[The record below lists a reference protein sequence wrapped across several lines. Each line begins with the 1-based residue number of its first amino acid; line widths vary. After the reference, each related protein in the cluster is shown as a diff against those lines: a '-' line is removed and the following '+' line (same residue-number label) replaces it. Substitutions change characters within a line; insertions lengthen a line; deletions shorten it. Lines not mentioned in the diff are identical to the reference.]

1 MGNSVFLGYPQKPR
15 AIPDVMR
22 TFAAALN
29 STTGIEVATWED
41 LVVDGKVVISEITS
55 AIDDASMSIFDVTY
69 PNPNVLYEL
78 GYAIAR
84 AKPVWITVDTTIET
98 ANRSWVDLALLKQIG
113 YTAYQNSDDLV
124 RRFRGSWPIANLE
137 PVYDSHL
144 EAILP
149 EAPQQEGILYC
160 STFEPFEAANKL
172 NGLMETRQRRG
183 LKVAVSDPAE
193 TSLTTLEWFVP
204 RIVES
209 AGVLIHF
216 AADYRNRARIHNN
229 RHALIAGMS
238 LGFEVPSLLLAE
250 QDYSSPFDYE
260 ARLQVYEMAEECV
273 TSARDWLDSLA
284 QDTTRLSSHRRARRS
299 SLASIRFGEH
309 VAENERAELADYF
322 VETAAFHQVVA
333 ARDSIF
339 IGHRGT
345 GKTANAIQA
354 FNRIASNKTNLAIL
368 IKPPSFEF
376 PAILEIVGRL
386 PAFQHDYFFDA
397 LWRFVIQTEIAYAMF
412 RILGQRSPSVPY
424 DADEQSFLDYIDSAE
439 FDIKAEMSV
448 RLEQALRELG
458 ASLPSEPTD
467 QSSGRNEINEAFHRK
482 SLAVLRSQLGKVLRN
497 KRRVAVFVDNLDK
510 GWERGTDFTMM
521 ARFILG
527 LLTARGQVVTDFM
540 KEDYWRDSVKLTVAV
555 FLRSDIY
562 MYLRREAREPD
573 KLPISSVKWDDWDA
587 LKLVL
592 ESRFVESELSPDSAD
607 ELWNK
612 YFCRTVSG
620 VGLQEFLSKVCLP
633 RPRDIVFFC
642 NAAVGR
648 AIDRGHDTVLEDD
661 FVSALGDYSQYAF
674 EALLVEN
681 GVTVPE
687 MEDALLAF
695 VDTPEVASRADRAAA
710 LRSLDFAEE
719 RIEPLLEKLSAMSF
733 FGLETQPGC
742 FTFPEV
748 GSDMAAARA
757 RVRRMEPEVGLQRLS
772 IHPAFHEFLGINH

>member
-1 MGNSVFLGYPQKPR
+1 MDNGVFLGYPQKPR
-15 AIPDVMR
+15 GIPDVMR
-22 TFAAALN
+22 SFAAALN
-29 STTGIEVATWED
+29 SAVGVEAATWED
-41 LVVDGKVVISEITS
+41 LKVDGKVVISEITS
-55 AIDDASMSIFDVTY
+55 AIDNAGMAVFDVTY
-69 PNPNVLYEL
+69 PNPNVLFEL

-84 AKPVWITVDTTIET
+84 AKPVWITLDSTVET
-98 ANRSWVDLALLKQIG
+98 AHRAWTDLALLKQVG
-113 YTAYQNSDDLV
+113 YTAYRNSEDLM
-124 RRFRGSWPIANLE
+124 RRFRETWPITNLE

-149 EAPQQEGILYC
+149 EASRQEGILYC
-160 STFEPFEAANKL
+160 ATFEPFEAANKL
-172 NGLMETRQRRG
+172 NGLMDSRQRRG
-183 LKVAVSDPAE
+183 LKVSVSDPAE

-216 AADYRNRARIHNN
+216 AADNRNRARIHNN
-229 RHALIAGMS
+229 RHSLIAGMA

-260 ARLQVYEMAEECV
+260 TRLQVYEMAEECV
-273 TSARDWLDSLA
+273 SRAREWLDGLV
-284 QDTTRLSSHRRARRS
+284 QDGPRVGLHRRARRS
-299 SLASIRFGEH
+299 SLAAIRFGEH

-322 VETAAFHQVVA
+322 VETSAFHQVVA

-354 FNRIASNKTNLAIL
+354 FNKIASNKTNLAIL

-386 PAFQHDYFFDA
+386 PEFQHDYFFDA
-397 LWRFVIQTEIAYAMF
+397 LWRFVIQTEIAYAIF
-412 RILGQRSPSVPY
+412 QVLGRRSPNVPY
-424 DADEQSFLDYIDSAE
+424 DAEEQSFLDYIDSAE

-448 RLEQALRELG
+448 RLEQALRVLR
-458 ASLPSEPTD
+458 ASLPPEPTD

-497 KRRVAVFVDNLDK
+497 KKRVAVFVDNLDK
-510 GWERGTDFTMM
+510 GWERGTDFTTM

-562 MYLRREAREPD
+562 TYLRREAREPD
-573 KLPISSVKWDDWDA
+573 KLPISSVKWDDWGA
-587 LKLVL
+587 LKMVL
-592 ESRFVESELSPDSAD
+592 ESRFLESELSPATAD

-612 YFCRTVSG
+612 YFCPTVSG
-620 VGLQEFLSKVCLP
+620 VGLQDFLRKVSLP

-648 AIDRGHDTVLEDD
+648 AIDRGHETVLEED
-661 FVSALGDYSQYAF
+661 FLSALGDYSQYAF

-695 VDTPEVASRADRAAA
+695 LDAPEIATRAERAAA
-710 LRSLDFAEE
+710 LGALGLADE
-719 RIEPLLEKLSAMSF
+719 RIEPLLEKLTAMSF
-733 FGLETQPGC
+733 FGLETLPER

-748 GSDMAAARA
+748 GSDMAAARTRA
-757 RVRRMEPEVGLQRLS
+757 RRTEPENSHQRLI
-772 IHPAFHEFLGINH
+772 IHPAFHEFLSTQH